1 MLLDDSCPGEDE
13 EFEALLDELGLRQ
26 ALATKQDDSLETLKT
41 MWRGLKLDAN
51 PETMVSFEDML
62 TRLTVGVNEKSAE
75 NEQLEHRIRTD
86 KRVEDERIKQ
96 IYQEMEDQLNMDR
109 LAIRRCVV

>member
-1 MLLDDSCPGEDE
+1 MDDSCPGEDE
-13 EFEALLDELGLRQ
+13 EFEALLDDLGLMH
-26 ALATKQDDSLETLKT
+26 ALATKPDDSLETLKT

-51 PETMVSFEDML
+51 PETMASFEDML

-96 IYQEMEDQLNMDR
+96 IYQELEDQLNMDR
-109 LAIRRCVV
+109 LAIRRYVV